1 MAGITQDRRSGS
13 SSLSPG
19 DIKLCAQPAAA
30 AAAATGAGAVRAYA
44 VVIDGRDGDGASSE
58 PSDSADGLKAPPAE
72 LRAEQAAP
80 AEAPSC
86 KDNRAHAAR
95 PASNAS
101 AKARLS
107 AVVVTRND
115 QYARDQLVWSSI
127 AEHTLGE

>member
-1 MAGITQDRRSGS
+1 MRHRRG
-13 SSLSPG
+13 
-19 DIKLCAQPAAA
+19 
-30 AAAATGAGAVRAYA
+30 ATSR
-44 VVIDGRDGDGASSE
+44 RHF
-58 PSDSADGLKAPPAE
+58 
-72 LRAEQAAP
+72 
-80 AEAPSC
+80 
-86 KDNRAHAAR
+86 NAR